1 MMIILR
7 LKELLLLFLINDEF
21 LLFLINDEFLMI
33 DFYSLEIDFFFL

>member
-1 MMIILR
+1 MIILR